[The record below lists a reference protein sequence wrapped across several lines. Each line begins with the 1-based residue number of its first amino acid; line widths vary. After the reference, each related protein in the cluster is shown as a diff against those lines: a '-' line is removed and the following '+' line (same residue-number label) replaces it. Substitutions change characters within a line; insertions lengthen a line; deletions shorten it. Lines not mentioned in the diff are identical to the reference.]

1 MYTATPACTGAVS
14 LKSGGFETQHNRT
27 TDETQYQPG
36 SDECISHLH
45 RALRAGR
52 IARDSWGH
60 GFTLSL
66 LRRNKRR
73 GWKPSP
79 KRLRT
84 MRRLLA
90 ELAEPDDSLIDE
102 GDV

>member
-1 MYTATPACTGAVS
+1 MTALAPISAEVV
-14 LKSGGFETQHNRT
+14 
-27 TDETQYQPG
+27 YQPG

-66 LRRNKRR
+66 LRHNKRR

-102 GDV
+102 GDVW

>member
-1 MYTATPACTGAVS
+1 MTALAPISTEVV
-14 LKSGGFETQHNRT
+14 
-27 TDETQYQPG
+27 YQPG
-36 SDECISHLH
+36 SDECFSRLN
-45 RALRAGR
+45 RALRTGR

-66 LRRNKRR
+66 LRHNKRR

-84 MRRLLA
+84 MLA
-90 ELAEPDDSLIDE
+90 EQDDSLIDE
-102 GDV
+102 GDVW

>member
-1 MYTATPACTGAVS
+1 MTALAPISAEVV
-14 LKSGGFETQHNRT
+14 
-27 TDETQYQPG
+27 YQPG
-36 SDECISHLH
+36 SDECICRLR

-52 IARDSWGH
+52 IARDEWGH
-60 GFTLSL
+60 DFVLSI
-66 LRRNKRR
+66 LRHNKRR

-102 GDV
+102 GDVW